1 MKTPPLSL
9 VLDTNCVLDL
19 LLFRDANCQPIAH
32 WLGTHQAQILVTSA
46 MLEELRRVLTYA
58 DFALSAAQQ
67 QSIWAR
73 YAAMS
78 VLLTPAEM
86 PPLPPSLPRC
96 RDPDDQGFIDL
107 AAALA
112 SAAPGAPTK
121 PGSVLLISRDKAVL
135 RLRRALRRFAVTLL
149 APAEL
154 DAYWLAYQ
162 TLRQHSATT
171 SP

>member
-1 MKTPPLSL
+1 ML

-19 LLFRDANCQPIAH
+19 LLFQDASCQPIDH
-32 WLGTHQAQILVTSA
+32 WLGTHQAQIMVTSA

-58 DFALSAAQQ
+58 DFALSTAQQ

-78 VLLTPAEM
+78 VLLTPAEI
-86 PPLPPSLPRC
+86 PPLPLPLSLPRC

-112 SAAPGAPTK
+112 ATAPRAPIAAS
-121 PGSVLLISRDKAVL
+121 SVLLISRDKAVL

-149 APAEL
+149 SPAEL
-154 DAYWLAYQ
+154 LAYQ

>member
-19 LLFRDANCQPIAH
+19 LLFQDASCQPIAH
-32 WLGTHQAQILVTSA
+32 WLGTGQAQIMVTSA
-46 MLEELRRVLTYA
+46 MLEELQRVLGYA

-67 QSIWAR
+67 QSISAR

-86 PPLPPSLPRC
+86 PPLPLSLPRC

-112 SAAPGAPTK
+112 ATAPRAPIAAS
-121 PGSVLLISRDKAVL
+121 SVLLISRDKAVL
-135 RLRRALRRFAVTLL
+135 RLRRAMRRLAVTLL
-149 APAEL
+149 SPAEL
-154 DAYWLAYQ
+154 RTDLQAYQ

>member
-1 MKTPPLSL
+1 MKTPPLIL

-19 LLFRDANCQPIAH
+19 LLFQDASCQPIAH
-32 WLGTHQAQILVTSA
+32 WLGTGQAQIMVTSA
-46 MLEELRRVLTYA
+46 MLEELQRVLGYA

-67 QSIWAR
+67 QSISER

-78 VLLTPAEM
+78 VMLAPAEM
-86 PPLPPSLPRC
+86 PPLSLSVPRC
-96 RDPDDQGFIDL
+96 RDPDDQGFLDL

-112 SAAPGAPTK
+112 ATADANAAGA
-121 PGSVLLISRDKAVL
+121 VLLISRDKAVL
-135 RLRRALRRFAVTLL
+135 RLRRAMRRLAVTLL
-149 APAEL
+149 SPAEL
-154 DAYWLAYQ
+154 RTDLQAYQ

>member
-1 MKTPPLSL
+1 MSPLML

-19 LLFRDANCQPIAH
+19 LLFQDARCQPIAH
-32 WLGTHQAQILVTSA
+32 WLSTGQAQIMVTSA
-46 MLEELRRVLTYA
+46 MLEELQRVLGYA

-67 QSIWAR
+67 QSISAR

-86 PPLPPSLPRC
+86 PPLPLSLPRC
-96 RDPDDQGFIDL
+96 RDPDDQGFLDL

-112 SAAPGAPTK
+112 ATAETNAAGT
-121 PGSVLLISRDKAVL
+121 VLLISRDKAVL
-135 RLRRALRRFAVTLL
+135 RLRRAMRRLAVTLL
-149 APAEL
+149 SPAEL
-154 DAYWLAYQ
+154 RTDLQAYQ

>member
-19 LLFRDANCQPIAH
+19 LLFQDANCQPIAH

-78 VLLTPAEM
+78 VLLAPAEM

-112 SAAPGAPTK
+112 ATAPGAPTK

-135 RLRRALRRFAVTLL
+135 RLRRALQRVAVTLL

-162 TLRQHSATT
+162 ALRQHSATT

>member
-19 LLFRDANCQPIAH
+19 LLFQDANCQPIAH

-78 VLLTPAEM
+78 VLLAPAEM

-112 SAAPGAPTK
+112 ATAPRAPIAAS
-121 PGSVLLISRDKAVL
+121 SVLLISRDKAVL

>member
-1 MKTPPLSL
+1 ML

-19 LLFRDANCQPIAH
+19 LLFQDASCRPIAH
-32 WLGTHQAQILVTSA
+32 WLGTGQAQIMVTSA
-46 MLEELRRVLTYA
+46 MLEELQRVLGYA

-67 QSIWAR
+67 QSISAR

-86 PPLPPSLPRC
+86 PPLPLSLPRC
-96 RDPDDQGFIDL
+96 RDPDDQGFIDM

-112 SAAPGAPTK
+112 ATAPRAPIAAS
-121 PGSVLLISRDKAVL
+121 SVLLISRDKAVL
-135 RLRRALRRFAVTLL
+135 RLRRAMRRLAVTLL
-149 APAEL
+149 SPAEL
-154 DAYWLAYQ
+154 RADLQAYQ